1 MVPIFTKFFYPVLKF
16 LENGTV
22 QNLKSTVQY
31 VSDYFHLS
39 DEDRQEKIKSGRATK
54 VYDRTQWS
62 MTYLRAAGLILSPK
76 RGRYLITS
84 KGKQILDFGITELS
98 QKDLC
103 NISPEFEAFLHGEK
117 LNATPSEESETISP
131 TPTLSPSET
140 IDEIITQINASL
152 STELLAQIKNQTP
165 GFFEQLVLDLLVKM
179 GYGGNRE
186 DAAMVTKIS
195 HDGGIDGI
203 IKEDRL
209 GLDMI
214 YIQAKRWENTVQKP
228 EIQKFRG
235 ALSERGATKGI
246 FITTSDFS
254 SGAKESAQNA
264 KIVLI
269 DGIELCRLMIEFG
282 VGVSIK
288 TVYEIKR
295 LDTDYF
301 NSEL

>member
-16 LENGTV
+16 LQDSTV
-22 QNLKSTVQY
+22 QDLKTTVQY

-39 DEDRQEKIKSGRATK
+39 NDERQEKIRSGRETK
-54 VYDRTQWS
+54 VYDRVQWS
-62 MTYLRAAGLILSPK
+62 MTYLRAAGLIISPK
-76 RGRYLITS
+76 RGRYLITH
-84 KGKQILDFGITELS
+84 KGIEILNSGVTELN

-103 NISPEFEAFLHGEK
+103 EISPEFEAFLHGK
-117 LNATPSEESETISP
+117 KSNASSSNESVAHVP
-131 TPTLSPSET
+131 ALSPSET
-140 IDEIITQINASL
+140 IDDIIAQMNASL
-152 STELLAQIKNQTP
+152 SSELLEQIKNQTP
-165 GFFEQLVLDLLVKM
+165 AFFEQLVLDLIVKM

-214 YIQAKRWENTVQKP
+214 YIQAKRWDNTVQKP

-235 ALSERGATKGI
+235 ALSERGANKGI

-254 SGAKESAQNA
+254 SGAKESAKNA

-269 DGIELCRLMIEFG
+269 DGAELCRLMIEFG

-301 NSEL
+301 TPES

>member
-1 MVPIFTKFFYPVLKF
+1 
-16 LENGTV
+16 
-22 QNLKSTVQY
+22 
-31 VSDYFHLS
+31 
-39 DEDRQEKIKSGRATK
+39 
-54 VYDRTQWS
+54 
-62 MTYLRAAGLILSPK
+62 MTYLRAACLILSPK

-103 NISPEFEAFLHGEK
+103 NISPEFEAFLHGKK
-117 LNATPSEESETISP
+117 LNATPSEESETISS

-214 YIQAKRWENTVQKP
+214 YIFKPRDGKTPFKSPKFKSSVEHFPRVAQLREFLSQQVILAPAQKKVP
-228 EIQKFRG
+228 KMLKLFLLT
-235 ALSERGATKGI
+235 ALNFA
-246 FITTSDFS
+246 
-254 SGAKESAQNA
+254 A
-264 KIVLI
+264 L
-269 DGIELCRLMIEFG
+269 
-282 VGVSIK
+282 
-288 TVYEIKR
+288 
-295 LDTDYF
+295 
-301 NSEL
+301 

>member
-16 LENGTV
+16 PEDGTV
-22 QNLKSTVQY
+22 QNLKTTVQY
-31 VSDYFHLS
+31 VADHFHLS

-54 VYDRTQWS
+54 VYDRVQWT
-62 MTYLRAAGLILSPK
+62 MTYLRAAGLIISPK
-76 RGRYLITS
+76 RGRYLITP
-84 KGKQILDFGITELS
+84 KGKEILSSGISELN

-103 NISPEFEAFLHGEK
+103 EISPEFEAFLHGKK
-117 LNATPSEESETISP
+117 LNAASNEEAATVAPALSP
-131 TPTLSPSET
+131 TET
-140 IDEIITQINASL
+140 IDDIIAQMNASL
-152 STELLAQIKNQTP
+152 ASELLEQIKNQSP
-165 GFFEQLVLDLLVKM
+165 AFFEQLVLDLLVKM

-254 SGAKESAQNA
+254 AGAKESARNA

-269 DGIELCRLMIEFG
+269 DGTELCRLMIEFG

-301 NSEL
+301 NPES